1 MSDEI
6 GHPFPNW
13 SGYVPC
19 VGQRVRMIG
28 GYPKGI
34 EGIVTKV
41 VEMVDPARGGRET
54 GGRLLVNSGGRPS
67 KFQVYFEV
75 EIRDEDNRVTNKEF
89 NRPAH
94 VLEVTD
100 DDQGETA

>member
-1 MSDEI
+1 MSKEI
-6 GHPFPNW
+6 GRPFPNW

-54 GGRLLVNSGGRPS
+54 GGRSLVNSGGRPS

-75 EIRDEDNRVTNKEF
+75 EIRDEDNRVNHVEF

-94 VLEVTD
+94 VLEVVE
-100 DDQGETA
+100 GETEGEQ